1 MPESN
6 CAWPLVHAIVH
17 TVQSISLSRPI
28 ILCIYLTLHTF
39 RIRFLSSNRDV
50 LTPINPQCNQLTS
63 AFLSLPYHLNTH
75 QKPFEAKAQEDETIH
90 SSDYLLPYVLHPI
103 PLFYENIDF
112 LPKFWWVK
120 TLHYP
125 RSQGWECCYINSRQF
140 FLYPQVSSAS

>member
-39 RIRFLSSNRDV
+39 RIRFLSSNRVV

-75 QKPFEAKAQEDETIH
+75 QKPFEAKAQEGETIH
-90 SSDYLLPYVLHPI
+90 SSDYLLPYVLHPVLI
-103 PLFYENIDF
+103 LMKILISYPNFDESRPCTTPEAKDGSVVVSIADSSF
-112 LPKFWWVK
+112 L
-120 TLHYP
+120 H
-125 RSQGWECCYINSRQF
+125 
-140 FLYPQVSSAS
+140 PQVSSAS

>member
-1 MPESN
+1 M
-6 CAWPLVHAIVH
+6 
-17 TVQSISLSRPI
+17 
-28 ILCIYLTLHTF
+28 
-39 RIRFLSSNRDV
+39 

-112 LPKFWWVK
+112 LPKF
-120 TLHYP
+120 
-125 RSQGWECCYINSRQF
+125 
-140 FLYPQVSSAS
+140 